1 MAAEHV
7 LKTVVEVAGSVSPS
21 LGKSVNN
28 ALGQMKKF
36 NLSAVA
42 KFSAVA
48 VAAAAVVKVVYEIG
62 KAAVTTANE
71 YQQAMK
77 TVSTATGATGKD
89 LEALGEIVKEVY
101 SDNFGDSMADAAEA
115 VSEINKMLGL
125 QGDELK
131 SAAENALTLSKSF
144 EFDLTESTRA
154 VSALMKNF
162 GVTAEEAYNII
173 AYGAQNGANQ
183 NGDMLDV
190 LNEYATQYAALGLSA
205 EEFVENLVRAGDEG
219 VFSMDKVGDAVKEFN
234 IRSKDLSNTSAEAYR
249 LLGLDANEMFS
260 RFAAGGETA
269 REAFFE
275 VIDALN
281 NMDDPLAANT
291 AAVNLFGTQY
301 EDLGKT
307 VLPVLQ
313 EIENATLDDVD
324 AMGQLT
330 EASQGDLATRLQGLW
345 RKIETAL
352 IPLGETLIGAFE
364 QLMPA
369 LESTVTAIVPI
380 ITEVADIL
388 APIITDVVEML
399 GPALTDI
406 SKPLLQIA
414 QLLLKSV
421 LPPIVKVL
429 GALMPPLVKILNVL
443 MKILEPIL
451 EVVGWLL
458 EPIADII
465 SFILDL
471 ISLALDPLSDSLDGM
486 GAQFKWL
493 FNIIKGV
500 LDPIMTMW
508 NNVFGGIIDF
518 LKNVFTGDWKA
529 AWGSV
534 GNIFRSIWDGIV
546 GYFKGIVNGVIS
558 LVEGMING
566 IINAIN
572 AITGGLSNAWTWL
585 GIPEIPE
592 IQPVSWPRLA
602 SGGWTDGV
610 SIAGEAGREAV
621 ISLDPAYRA
630 QNIDLWTQAGQEL
643 GVVSDTP
650 LSKAGELAAM
660 DDFSLGT
667 LTDTTI
673 VYYDFSG
680 FTWAPQVNAADGG
693 NAVDIMAALRD
704 KASEFFEWLEDWV
717 KIRERGRYDTCT
729 VY

>member
-1 MAAEHV
+1 
-7 LKTVVEVAGSVSPS
+7 
-21 LGKSVNN
+21 
-28 ALGQMKKF
+28 
-36 NLSAVA
+36 
-42 KFSAVA
+42 
-48 VAAAAVVKVVYEIG
+48 
-62 KAAVTTANE
+62 
-71 YQQAMK
+71 
-77 TVSTATGATGKD
+77 
-89 LEALGEIVKEVY
+89 
-101 SDNFGDSMADAAEA
+101 
-115 VSEINKMLGL
+115 
-125 QGDELK
+125 
-131 SAAENALTLSKSF
+131 
-144 EFDLTESTRA
+144 
-154 VSALMKNF
+154 
-162 GVTAEEAYNII
+162 
-173 AYGAQNGANQ
+173 
-183 NGDMLDV
+183 
-190 LNEYATQYAALGLSA
+190 
-205 EEFVENLVRAGDEG
+205 
-219 VFSMDKVGDAVKEFN
+219 
-234 IRSKDLSNTSAEAYR
+234 
-249 LLGLDANEMFS
+249 MFS

-275 VIDALN
+275 VINALN

-301 EDLGKT
+301 EDIGKT
-307 VLPVLQ
+307 VLPVLK

-388 APIITDVVEML
+388 APIITDVVGML

-414 QLLLKSV
+414 QLLLQSV
-421 LPPIVKVL
+421 LPPVVKIL
-429 GALMPPLVKILNVL
+429 GSLMPPLVKILNVL

-518 LKNVFTGDWKA
+518 LKNVFAGDWKA

-572 AITGGLSNAWTWL
+572 AITGGLSKAWTWL

-592 IQPVSWPRLA
+592 IKPVSWPRLA
-602 SGGWTDGV
+602 EGGWTDGV

-630 QNIDLWTQAGQEL
+630 QNIDLWAQAGQEL

-693 NAVDIMAALRD
+693 NTVDVMAALRD